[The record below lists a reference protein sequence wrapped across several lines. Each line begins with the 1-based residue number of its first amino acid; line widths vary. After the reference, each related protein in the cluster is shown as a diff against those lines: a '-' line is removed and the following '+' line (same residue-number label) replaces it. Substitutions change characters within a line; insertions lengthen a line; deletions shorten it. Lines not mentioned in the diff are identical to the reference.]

1 MNNPTKPWETTVAAS
16 FSIIVPPMTHE
27 VGNQPTP
34 LTNYNAYTQDKFI
47 QNAAELLGAGW
58 IKGKAAALG
67 ARVGSPE
74 VQEWARLANEYKP
87 VLKTHDRFGNRIDF
101 VEYHPAYHEL
111 MRLGAEAEFHSL
123 AWTTQQ
129 SNGHVARGVLSYLM
143 NQAENGVCC
152 PLGMTYAAIPALRA
166 TESVRKAWEQG
177 VLAARYDGRYVP
189 GQMKSA
195 VTVGM
200 AMTEKQG
207 GSDLRNTQT
216 SAKPLSRTGP
226 GEPYQIIG
234 HKWFTSAPMCDL
246 FFTLAQT
253 DEGVSCFLMPRF
265 LPDGS
270 RNRIFIQRLKDKCGN
285 RSNASSEIELHDAYG
300 VLVGDPGHGIRA
312 ILEMGHLCR
321 LDFAVGSA
329 GLMRQALSLAL
340 HHCEQR
346 DAFGKRM
353 IDLPMLRNVLADLA
367 LEVEADLLLALR
379 FCLATDLSA
388 GSERERGLAR
398 IGTPIAKYWNC
409 KLAPSIVVEALECT
423 GGNGFV
429 EESPL
434 ARLYREAPLNAIWEG
449 TSNMMCL
456 DVLRAMRREPA
467 SLEAYLAEVRVGANG
482 EAVLERFAKS
492 IEHEIREA
500 DDSDFIARRIVEKM
514 ALAMQASLMNR
525 FVGGD
530 VASAFTESR
539 IFEGSG
545 RTFGILASKQ
555 KAGAILQR
563 ASLEKIL

>member
-1 MNNPTKPWETTVAAS
+1 
-16 FSIIVPPMTHE
+16 
-27 VGNQPTP
+27 
-34 LTNYNAYTQDKFI
+34 
-47 QNAAELLGAGW
+47 
-58 IKGKAAALG
+58 
-67 ARVGSPE
+67 
-74 VQEWARLANEYKP
+74 
-87 VLKTHDRFGNRIDF
+87 
-101 VEYHPAYHEL
+101 
-111 MRLGAEAEFHSL
+111 
-123 AWTTQQ
+123 
-129 SNGHVARGVLSYLM
+129 
-143 NQAENGVCC
+143 
-152 PLGMTYAAIPALRA
+152 
-166 TESVRKAWEQG
+166 
-177 VLAARYDGRYVP
+177 
-189 GQMKSA
+189 
-195 VTVGM
+195 
-200 AMTEKQG
+200 MTEKQG

-398 IGTPIAKYWNC
+398 VGTPIAKYWNC

-525 FVGGD
+525 FVGGA
-530 VASAFTESR
+530 VAAAFTESR